1 MKTGKCEVDRSRR
14 MSPPNRYRALR
25 WFLCVLTLLVTQ
37 AASAQKNSNVA
48 GSWTTVTKMPDR
60 NITEQWSIQ
69 QTGDMVMGT
78 IKSEQGELPFMGT
91 IDDAGFMRVDFKAG
105 EVVYKIRATLDND
118 SMDGSI
124 TIGKKEYIWTAKRSG
139 PR

>member
-1 MKTGKCEVDRSRR
+1 MGGRKADRSIRT
-14 MSPPNRYRALR
+14 SAQKKYRAIL
-25 WFLCVLTLLVTQ
+25 WLLCGLILLVSQ
-37 AASAQKNSNVA
+37 AASAQKKANVT
-48 GSWTTVTKMPDR
+48 GSWTAVTKMSDR

-69 QTGDMVMGT
+69 QSGEMVTGT

-105 EVVYKIRATLDND
+105 EIVYKVRATLDND

-124 TIGKKEYIWTAKRSG
+124 TIGKKEYIWTAKKSG
-139 PR
+139 AQ